1 MLRGVGDAYNSYD
14 IRHPRMRTW
23 DIDCRNLD
31 ATALGRWSNSHL
43 WSFMHCFLF
52 LRSKGQL
59 LAMNRQILKLFWLS
73 LESGWFRSGTTW
85 NNALDNSAAASS
97 EVKTCQMIWTGCS
110 SRRVK
115 KTWHAWFV
123 IHCSM
128 FIRHYYISLHPC
140 VFSERFHHFW
150 MVFAIIVKVY
160 TCRQILMVLVPW
172 TSPPSLPSPLE
183 ARTSGVETCP
193 RNVVSVNQHV
203 LFLTLSSIFYCLME
217 FRGVCGS
224 KFLVWGQDLV
234 FNVKNHY
241 FSPGSCEKPLT
252 LVFY

>member
-1 MLRGVGDAYNSYD
+1 MLRGVGDAWDAYDSYD
-14 IRHPRMRTW
+14 IWHPRMRTW

-59 LAMNRQILKLFWLS
+59 LAMNRQNLKLFWLS

-115 KTWHAWFV
+115 RKHGT
-123 IHCSM
+123 
-128 FIRHYYISLHPC
+128 
-140 VFSERFHHFW
+140 
-150 MVFAIIVKVY
+150 
-160 TCRQILMVLVPW
+160 
-172 TSPPSLPSPLE
+172 PSLFNIHSSLLHVIASLCLFWAFSPFLNGFSYCHSE
-183 ARTSGVETCP
+183 SIHLQADLDGVGALDFTTFIAIAIGSEDVGS
-193 RNVVSVNQHV
+193 RNMPKKCGISESACFVSHSFFH
-203 LFLTLSSIFYCLME
+203 LFLFNGVSGSMLFGPKWEQFSCLRSRFSI
-217 FRGVCGS
+217 
-224 KFLVWGQDLV
+224 
-234 FNVKNHY
+234 
-241 FSPGSCEKPLT
+241 
-252 LVFY
+252 